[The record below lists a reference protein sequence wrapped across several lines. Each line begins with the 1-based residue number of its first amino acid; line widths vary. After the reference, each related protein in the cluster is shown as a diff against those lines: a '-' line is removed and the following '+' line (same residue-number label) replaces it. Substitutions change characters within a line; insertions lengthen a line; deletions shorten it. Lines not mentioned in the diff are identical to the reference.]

1 MPRPPKARTISHE
14 PAYTLFKPAG
24 VPARQLSEVLVSID
38 EFEALRLKDL
48 VGWDQERCA
57 AAMGVSQS
65 TLQRTLASARAKITD
80 ALVHGRSIRIEGGRV
95 EFASAAPTLGPGEA
109 ADAGRHG
116 ALRRGERGRHGC
128 GPGGPGRHRGSE

>member
-1 MPRPPKARTISHE
+1 MC
-14 PAYTLFKPAG
+14 
-24 VPARQLSEVLVSID
+24 ID

-80 ALVHGRSIRIEGGRV
+80 ALVHGKSIRIEGGPV
-95 EFASAAPTLGPGEA
+95 ELAGAAPAASPGEA
-109 ADAGRHG
+109 GGAGRHG
-116 ALRRGERGRHGC
+116 ARRRGEGGRH
-128 GPGGPGRHRGSE
+128 GPGGPGRHRGGQ